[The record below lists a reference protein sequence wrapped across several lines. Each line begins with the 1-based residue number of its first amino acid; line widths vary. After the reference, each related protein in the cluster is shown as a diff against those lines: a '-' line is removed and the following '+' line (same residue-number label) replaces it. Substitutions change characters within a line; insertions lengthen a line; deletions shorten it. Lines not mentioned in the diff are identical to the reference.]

1 MLDRENFNYLKSIF
15 AVLFLLSFAVNL
27 KAAETQPPTFEIRQ
41 IDGIYVPFQ
50 NGIPYPSPE
59 KQEREYL
66 DLNGVWKSQRQNVD
80 HKLTLTK
87 RTPEAVELVEIEG
100 GGRHR
105 AGYDDNVWK
114 DKAIPGV
121 ENPAPDRYQDG
132 AWYRRRFSVPAGARG
147 KYVKLVFG
155 AANYFADVW
164 INGKWIG
171 CHEGGYAPFAFDIG
185 DCVEY
190 GKDNVIAVR
199 VDNIPWLPDGDKSPE
214 ALKTNDHNI
223 VPYRTCD
230 WWNYGGITRDVY
242 IEISPPISVVRADIK
257 SKVPDYVNADLDV
270 NVVVYN
276 YGPNEITTTAALSV
290 FPADIR
296 DDNITE
302 PVIKKIANLRRPFP
316 LEGETSKEI
325 TLKPGETRPLKFTVK
340 LNNFKYWSPEEPV
353 LYVLGVK
360 LGEKK
365 NVSDDFYTQF
375 GIREVRV
382 DNANVKLLVNSKEV
396 FLRGIA
402 RHEAFYGESGID
414 EYGPARTAA
423 DFRLIKEMNA
433 NFIRTA
439 HYPNQEQTYLLA
451 DRFGFLVWEE
461 IPAYWFE
468 GPEFD
473 IQTKSRGIA
482 KQMWLEMIYR
492 DYNRPSV
499 IVWGTCNECSWQKER
514 ADYVKQ
520 LREEAYKIDGTRPIA
535 QSAAFSDPTDATQK
549 ECDLIGFTT
558 YYGVF
563 YGNSYASDTKQ
574 ALEKAHAAFPDKPIL
589 STEYGIWAPYGDL
602 SQEGI
607 QVELAKETFGALKQ
621 APYVCGAIWW
631 AAFDWHTM
639 INEPQ
644 TMGTVTMDRKSV
656 KPVYSQIQ
664 RQYAALVGDLDV
676 ALKEPQD
683 GDVLRGKIKITAEM
697 KGKDKIE
704 AIDLMIDGQSR
715 GRLSSGK
722 GGLYS
727 VQLNTA
733 EIPDGKHS
741 ILVRAKSRKG
751 FYVSDF
757 ARADIDNIDEP
768 PSLAAYLKDDDA
780 VMNNVLLI
788 VIATDD
794 RDQPNVTYSVDGSE
808 PQPMGY
814 LGDDVFQAIWDVSG
828 LEDGSKHE
836 IIFKATDSADQPV
849 EKKIAVIIDNKLGRY
864 MELPYNHDWI
874 SWSKSYGDGTGW
886 DFPAE
891 ELPLSGS
898 SFIYNGDDKIK
909 FKFGDKL
916 DGALNNLESGRQKL
930 DFAPGYYTK
939 IHILATMHNGGGK
952 VSFILHYADGT
963 DEKKKV
969 SFSDWWGANPV
980 YGEKAVIATTHHH
993 EASGDREPGSGIY
1006 LQTIEPNKD
1015 KILSS
1020 ITLPSERRL
1029 HIFAMTLEGEVSKGG
1044 E

>member
-1 MLDRENFNYLKSIF
+1 MLDQKKFDYLATIF
-15 AVLFLLSFAVNL
+15 IIPFLLSLAVDIG
-27 KAAETQPPTFEIRQ
+27 AETQPPTFELKQ

-50 NGIPYPSPE
+50 NGIPYSSAE
-59 KQEREYL
+59 RQERDYL
-66 DLNGVWKSQRQNVD
+66 DLNGTWKSQRQSVD
-80 HKLTLTK
+80 HKLTLAN
-87 RTPEAVELVEIEG
+87 RTPEIIKLIEEEAA
-100 GGRHR
+100 GRHKIEYNDT
-105 AGYDDNVWK
+105 GWK
-114 DKAIPGV
+114 DKTIPGV

-132 AWYRRRFSVPAGARG
+132 VWYRRRFSVPVGAEG
-147 KYVKLVFG
+147 KYIRLVFE
-155 AANYFADVW
+155 AANYFTDVW

-171 CHEGGYAPFAFDIG
+171 CHEGGYTPFAFDISG
-185 DCVEY
+185 YVDY

-199 VDNIPWLPDGDKSPE
+199 VDNIPWLPDGDRSPE

-242 IEISPPISVVRADIK
+242 AEVSPAVSVVRADIR
-257 SKVPDYVNADLDV
+257 SKVLDYVNAELDV
-270 NVVVYN
+270 NVIVYN
-276 YGPNEITTTAALSV
+276 HSQSEIATTVALSV
-290 FPADIR
+290 FPANIR
-296 DDNITE
+296 DNNITE
-302 PVIKKIANLRRPFP
+302 PVIKKIANLRKPFP

-325 TLKPGETRPLKFTVK
+325 TLKPKEAKPLKFTFK

-360 LGEKK
+360 LGDGKV
-365 NVSDDFYTQF
+365 VSDEFYTQF

-382 DNANVKLLVNSKEV
+382 DNANAKLLINGKEV

-402 RHEAFYGESGID
+402 RHEVFYGESGVD
-414 EYGPARTAA
+414 EYGPPRTSA

-439 HYPNQEQTYLLA
+439 HYPNQHETYLLA

-499 IVWGTCNECSWQKER
+499 IIWGTCNECSWQKER
-514 ADYVKQ
+514 ADYIRQ
-520 LREEAYKIDGTRPIA
+520 LREEAYKVDGTRPVA
-535 QSAAFSDPTDATQK
+535 QSAVFSDPTDATQK
-549 ECDLIGFTT
+549 ECDLLGFTT

-563 YGNSYASDTKQ
+563 YGSSYSSDTKQ
-574 ALEKAHAAFPDKPIL
+574 ALEKAHTAFPDKPIV
-589 STEYGIWAPYGDL
+589 STEYGIWAPYGDS

-607 QVELAKETFGALKQ
+607 QVELARETFSVFKQ
-621 APYVCGAIWW
+621 APYVCGATWW

-644 TMGTVTMDRKSV
+644 TMGAVTMDRKSV
-656 KPVYSQIQ
+656 KPVYAQLQ
-664 RQYAALVGDLDV
+664 RQYAALLGDLDV
-676 ALKEPQD
+676 ALLEPGEGEALD
-683 GDVLRGKIKITAEM
+683 GKIKITAQT

-704 AIDLMIDGQSR
+704 TIDLLIDGQSR
-715 GRLSSGK
+715 GHLSSGK

-727 VQLNTA
+727 AQLNTA
-733 EIPDGKHS
+733 EILDGKHTIS
-741 ILVRAKSRKG
+741 VRVKSRKG

-757 ARADIDNIDEP
+757 TRVNIDNIDEP
-768 PSLAAYLKDDDA
+768 PVLTVSLKDNDA
-780 VMNNVLLI
+780 VMDK
-788 VIATDD
+788 VILTVTATDD
-794 RDQPNVTYSVDGSE
+794 RGQLNVTYSVDDAE
-808 PQPMGY
+808 PQPMRY
-814 LGDDVFQAIWDVSG
+814 LGDGVFQAIWDVSG
-828 LEDGSKHE
+828 LEDGSIHE
-836 IIFKATDSADQPV
+836 VAFKATDPANQTT
-849 EKKIAVIIDNKLGRY
+849 EKKITVVVDNKPGRY
-864 MELPYNHDWI
+864 IELPYNHDWI
-874 SWSKSYGDGTGW
+874 SWNKNYSNGTGW

-891 ELPLSGS
+891 ELPAS
-898 SFIYNGDDKIK
+898 SSAFIYNGDGRIK

-916 DGALNNLESGRQKL
+916 DGALNNLESGKQGL

-952 VSFILHYADGT
+952 ASFILHYADGT

-1006 LQTIEPNKD
+1006 LQTIEPDKD

-1029 HIFAMTLEGEVSKGG
+1029 HIFAMTLEGEILKGG